1 MIDPLAHPHRF
12 KKKVRIGIFRIACCA
27 LSILY
32 LFPGLR
38 DPVFAEPTNLP
49 GSDLSAI
56 EERITKGPGLSDLL
70 DYAYQASPMIRA
82 GREGWREALSLQRVK
97 TAYPDPQVSVTYWP
111 ESIADD
117 LNDKKVE
124 AMISQTIPF
133 PGKLSAAGKA
143 ALAESRVRRIELDR
157 NIRDTGTAIRESF
170 HELSYIQKATKIAGQ
185 TQALLARL
193 TTNSETAAA
202 QNRAALIDVMKAKSQ
217 AAQSTYDVLLLSD
230 LEKTEIARLNAL
242 LNRPPEAPIGPVAG
256 EATRPVVFTL
266 DEIYAFA
273 QKNREEIR
281 MARAEIEKSSAEVS
295 VARYETL
302 PEFMLGV
309 IFESTAP
316 ESADTSRENMT
327 GVQFGMTIPLWWGKN
342 TGRMD
347 ASRAALEKA
356 KAMTVVQ
363 TNDTLAAV
371 RETWFRLQTAERLV
385 VLYREQLI
393 PQALKAV
400 KTAETWFR
408 QGEGSFSDAAE
419 TESVWYNFQLALARA
434 DADHGKYL
442 ARLEALAGRH
452 LTEKDPAAPAEPKEA
467 P

>member
-1 MIDPLAHPHRF
+1 MIDPLAYTHRF
-12 KKKVRIGIFRIACCA
+12 EKKTRIRIFRTACCA
-27 LSILY
+27 LSIL
-32 LFPGLR
+32 FFSPWMR
-38 DPVFAEPTNLP
+38 DPVFAEP
-49 GSDLSAI
+49 SDLTAPTLNAI

-70 DYAYQASPMIRA
+70 DYAYRTSPMIRA
-82 GREGWREALSLQRVK
+82 GREGWAEGLSLQRVK
-97 TAYPDPQVSVTYWP
+97 TAYPDPQVSLTYWP
-111 ESIADD
+111 ESIADN

-124 AMISQTIPF
+124 TMISQTIPF

-143 ALAESRVRRIELDR
+143 ALAETQVRRIELDR

-170 HELSYIQKATKIAGQ
+170 HELSYIQKATKIAGR

-193 TTNSETAAA
+193 TTNSEMAAA

-217 AAQSTYDVLLLSD
+217 AAQSAYDVLLLSE
-230 LEKTEIARLNAL
+230 LERTEIARLNAL

-256 EATRPVVFTL
+256 EAMPPVVFTL
-266 DEIYAFA
+266 DEIYALA

-281 MARAEIEKSSAEVS
+281 MARAEIAKSSAEVS
-295 VARYETL
+295 VARYETY
-302 PEFMLGV
+302 PEFMLG
-309 IFESTAP
+309 ILFESTAA
-316 ESADTSRENMT
+316 ESPDKSRENMT
-327 GVQFGMTIPLWWGKN
+327 GIQFGMTIPLWWEKN
-342 TGRMD
+342 TGRME

-356 KAMTVVQ
+356 KSLTVVQ
-363 TNDTLAAV
+363 TNETLAAV
-371 RETWFRLQTAERLV
+371 RETWFRLQTAERLII
-385 VLYREQLI
+385 LYRDQLI

-408 QGEGSFSDAAE
+408 EGEGSFSDAAE

-434 DADHGKYL
+434 DADYGKYL

-452 LTEKDPAAPAEPKEA
+452 LTEKDPAARAEPKEA

>member
-1 MIDPLAHPHRF
+1 MVDPLVYTCRSE
-12 KKKVRIGIFRIACCA
+12 KKTRIGMFRIVCWT
-27 LSILY
+27 LSILFF
-32 LFPGLR
+32 FPGMR
-38 DPVFAEPTNLP
+38 ESVFAEPP
-49 GSDLSAI
+49 HSPAPDLNAI
-56 EERITKGPGLSDLL
+56 EERITRGPGLSDLL
-70 DYAYQASPMIRA
+70 DYAYRTSPMIRA
-82 GREGWREALSLQRVK
+82 GREGWAEALSLQRVK
-97 TAYPDPQVSVTYWP
+97 TAYPDPQVSVIYWP

-143 ALAESRVRRIELDR
+143 AQAESRVRRIELDR
-157 NIRDTGTAIRESF
+157 NVRDTGTAIRESF
-170 HELSYIQKATKIAGQ
+170 HELSYIQKAAIIAGR

-217 AAQSTYDVLLLSD
+217 SAQSSYDVLLLSE

-256 EATRPVVFTL
+256 ETMRPVVFTL

-295 VARYETL
+295 VARYETY

-309 IFESTAP
+309 QFESTAP
-316 ESADTSRENMT
+316 ESPDNSRENMT

-356 KAMTVVQ
+356 RALTEVQ
-363 TNDTLAAV
+363 TNETLAAV
-371 RETWFRLQTAERLV
+371 RETWFRFQTAERLI
-385 VLYREQLI
+385 VLYRDQLI

-434 DADHGKYL
+434 EADYGRYL

-452 LTEKDPAAPAEPKEA
+452 LTEKDPVAPAEPKEV